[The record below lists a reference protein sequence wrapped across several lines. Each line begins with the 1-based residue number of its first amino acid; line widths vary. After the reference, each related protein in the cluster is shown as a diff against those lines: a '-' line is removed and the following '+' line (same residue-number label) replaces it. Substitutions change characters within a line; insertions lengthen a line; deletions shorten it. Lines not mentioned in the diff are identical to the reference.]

1 MFSLCASILLLVFFC
16 STLFT
21 SGSLSQPRLY
31 SSRIVKRSR
40 ELKQGSHISLQDVT
54 NCPPLKMKKK
64 KNYKSF
70 KKKKQGLSKSLDNE
84 MSKVSSS
91 SPLTHDELTQH
102 WEGLS
107 PSQFYEKREKLFPIL
122 KKKISSRA
130 FTSFVTLYFTKWVNR
145 MNIQNDR
152 KLLWLSRAIFA
163 SYLSI
168 NMWQLQL
175 ARSRL
180 RSNMARIGKRS
191 SIQES
196 GSNATVK
203 AMEITKLQ
211 RKLMIEGLTYGALSL
226 FGKSSTPLLI
236 IPLQNIIDKVIL
248 ASEKQSLNY

>member
-16 STLFT
+16 STLFA

-54 NCPPLKMKKK
+54 NCSPLKKK
-64 KNYKSF
+64 KNYKGF

-180 RSNMARIGKRS
+180 MLVYSCIMHILFYRSRFRSNIARIGKRS

-211 RKLMIEGLTYGALSL
+211 RKLMIEVSRWLRKMTSSEFFPGL
-226 FGKSSTPLLI
+226 
-236 IPLQNIIDKVIL
+236 NIWR
-248 ASEKQSLNY
+248 S